1 MPLEIVVIYGC
12 KAHIRAYN
20 GADKDIERHGYSAK
34 GRGLRHKD
42 KQGKDQPSKHRQPCH
57 SASIF
62 PAIHQNLATMRQ
74 NHALNA
80 SHSAFKYAI
89 ICQP

>member
-1 MPLEIVVIYGC
+1 MPSKVVVIYCC

-42 KQGKDQPSKHRQPCH
+42 KQGKD
-57 SASIF
+57 
-62 PAIHQNLATMRQ
+62 
-74 NHALNA
+74 
-80 SHSAFKYAI
+80 
-89 ICQP
+89 